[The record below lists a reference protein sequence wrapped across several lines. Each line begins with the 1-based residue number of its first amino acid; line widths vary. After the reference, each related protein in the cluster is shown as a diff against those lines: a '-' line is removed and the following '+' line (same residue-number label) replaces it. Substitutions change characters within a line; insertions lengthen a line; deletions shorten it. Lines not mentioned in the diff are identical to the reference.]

1 MKVFKTQYCGFGGP
15 CVARETESVID
26 ELRQLLPEMFEGD
39 SFIITV
45 AEMGEEEY
53 ENLPEFLGY

>member
-15 CVARETESVID
+15 CVVDDPESVLD

-39 SFIITV
+39 SFTITV
-45 AEMGEEEY
+45 AEMDEEEY
-53 ENLPEFLGY
+53 KNLPEFLGY